1 MIDRQDVFF
10 DYTFRQTLT
19 KFLYSI
25 SCKNKKNSDSQ
36 ASEKDN
42 LVKIIPEN
50 QMVGALS
57 PICLAKLI

>member
-1 MIDRQDVFF
+1 MYF
-10 DYTFRQTLT
+10 
-19 KFLYSI
+19 SI
-25 SCKNKKNSDSQ
+25 IHSDKHWQNSCTVLVVRIKKNSDSQ